1 MLDSYGT
8 SNKPGASSF
17 MVEENVRKGNV
28 TVKGKE
34 ALKWR
39 L

>member
-1 MLDSYGT
+1 
-8 SNKPGASSF
+8 

-39 L
+39 LWTKRYVPAAVGISVV